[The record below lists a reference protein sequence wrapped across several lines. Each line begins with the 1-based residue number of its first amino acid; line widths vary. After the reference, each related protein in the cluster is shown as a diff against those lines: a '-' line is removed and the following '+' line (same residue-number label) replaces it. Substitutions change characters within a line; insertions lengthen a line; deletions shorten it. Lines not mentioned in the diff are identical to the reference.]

1 MTNSQRISIS
11 VIIPSCNRPNEL
23 NVLVDSLNNSFQYT
37 KKDIE
42 TEIIVSDDSNNYLSR
57 KLINKS
63 FPKVTWI
70 KGPQNGP
77 GANRNNGARIATKEW
92 LLFID
97 DDCYVNEEFIEAYSE
112 MMEKKSINVLEGKII
127 CPNKKNSI
135 FVRQPEND
143 KGGVLA
149 SGNFTIKKSLF
160 TKIGGFD
167 EDLLIME
174 DIDLANRI
182 RKENQEIVFC
192 EDSIAFHP
200 AQLKSISFYWSWI
213 FHFKWQL
220 LLNYKNG
227 SRNIKEGYFQSMVT
241 TVHNHILF
249 LLRITYHLITKF
261 DRDRWIMYS
270 FERSLAWITLP
281 ISIIYLIYWNNQ
293 FRSKIQLEQ
302 IKIRST

>member
-1 MTNSQRISIS
+1 H
-11 VIIPSCNRPNEL
+11 
-23 NVLVDSLNNSFQYT
+23 
-37 KKDIE
+37 
-42 TEIIVSDDSNNYLSR
+42 
-57 KLINKS
+57 
-63 FPKVTWI
+63 
-70 KGPQNGP
+70 KGPQKGP
-77 GANRNNGARIATKEW
+77 GANRNSGVNFAKNKW
-92 LLFID
+92 LVFVD
-97 DDCYVNEEFIEAYSE
+97 DDCVVNENFMLGYFNLC
-112 MMEKKSINVLEGKII
+112 KTVPHNVLEGKII
-127 CPNKKNSI
+127 CPNKRNSI

-149 SGNFTIKKSLF
+149 SGNFAIKKSLF

-227 SRNIKEGYFQSMVT
+227 SRDVKEGYFQSTVT
-241 TVHNHILF
+241 TVYNHILF

-270 FERSLAWITLP
+270 FERTLAWITLP
-281 ISIIYLIYWNNQ
+281 VSIIYLIYWNNQ
-293 FRSKIQLEQ
+293 FRTQIQLEQ
-302 IKIRST
+302 IKVHPTH

>member
-1 MTNSQRISIS
+1 MSFSFSIVIPTCNRDQQLAQLIESLIISIK
-11 VIIPSCNRPNEL
+11 
-23 NVLVDSLNNSFQYT
+23 F
-37 KKDIE
+37 IE
-42 TEIIVSDDSNNYLSR
+42 GHSDCEIIVTDDSTNLLTKKFIDSN
-57 KLINKS
+57 
-63 FPKVTWI
+63 FPEISWH
-70 KGPQNGP
+70 KGPQKGP
-77 GANRNNGARIATKEW
+77 GANRNSGVNFAKNKW
-92 LLFID
+92 LVFVD
-97 DDCYVNEEFIEAYSE
+97 DDCIVNENFMLGYFNLC
-112 MMEKKSINVLEGKII
+112 KTVPHNVLEGKII
-127 CPNKKNSI
+127 CPNKRNSI

-149 SGNFTIKKSLF
+149 SGNFAIRKSLF

-182 RKENQEIVFC
+182 RKENQKIVFC

-200 AQLKSISFYWSWI
+200 AQIKSIAFYWSWI

-227 SRNIKEGYFQSMVT
+227 SRDIEEGYFQSTVT
-241 TVHNHILF
+241 TVCNHILF

-270 FERSLAWITLP
+270 FERILAWITLP
-281 ISIIYLIYWNNQ
+281 ISIVYLIYWNNQ
-293 FRSKIQLEQ
+293 FRSQIQLEQ
-302 IKIRST
+302 IKVRPTH

>member
-1 MTNSQRISIS
+1 MSCSFSIVIPTCNRDQQLAQLIESLIISIK
-11 VIIPSCNRPNEL
+11 
-23 NVLVDSLNNSFQYT
+23 F
-37 KKDIE
+37 IE
-42 TEIIVSDDSNNYLSR
+42 GHSDCEIIVTDDSTNLLTKKFIDSN
-57 KLINKS
+57 
-63 FPKVTWI
+63 FPEISWH
-70 KGPQNGP
+70 KGPQKGP
-77 GANRNNGARIATKEW
+77 GANRNSGVNFAKNKW
-92 LLFID
+92 LVFVD
-97 DDCYVNEEFIEAYSE
+97 DDCIVNENFMLGYFNLC
-112 MMEKKSINVLEGKII
+112 KTVPHNVLEGKII
-127 CPNKKNSI
+127 CPNKRNSI

-149 SGNFTIKKSLF
+149 SGNFAIRKSLF

-182 RKENQEIVFC
+182 RKENQKIVFC

-200 AQLKSISFYWSWI
+200 AQIKSIAFYWSWI

-227 SRNIKEGYFQSMVT
+227 SRDIKEGYFQSTVT
-241 TVHNHILF
+241 TVCNHILF

-270 FERSLAWITLP
+270 FERILAWITLP
-281 ISIIYLIYWNNQ
+281 ISIVYLIYWNNQ
-293 FRSKIQLEQ
+293 FRSQIQLEQ
-302 IKIRST
+302 IKVRPTH

>member
-1 MTNSQRISIS
+1 MSFSFSIVIPTCNRDQQLAQLIESLIISIK
-11 VIIPSCNRPNEL
+11 
-23 NVLVDSLNNSFQYT
+23 F
-37 KKDIE
+37 IE
-42 TEIIVSDDSNNYLSR
+42 GHSDCEIIVTDDSTNLLTKKFIDSN
-57 KLINKS
+57 
-63 FPKVTWI
+63 FPEISWH
-70 KGPQNGP
+70 KGPQKGP
-77 GANRNNGARIATKEW
+77 GANRNSGVNFAKNKW
-92 LLFID
+92 LVFVD
-97 DDCYVNEEFIEAYSE
+97 DDCIVNENFMLGYFNLC
-112 MMEKKSINVLEGKII
+112 KTVPHNVLEGKII
-127 CPNKKNSI
+127 CPNKRNSI

-149 SGNFTIKKSLF
+149 SGNFAIRKSLF

-182 RKENQEIVFC
+182 RKENQKIVFC

-200 AQLKSISFYWSWI
+200 AQIKSIAFYWSWI

-227 SRNIKEGYFQSMVT
+227 SRDIKEGYFQSTVT
-241 TVHNHILF
+241 TVCNHILF

-270 FERSLAWITLP
+270 FERILAWITLP
-281 ISIIYLIYWNNQ
+281 ISIVYLIYWNNQ
-293 FRSKIQLEQ
+293 FRSQIQLEQ
-302 IKIRST
+302 IKVRPTH

>member
-1 MTNSQRISIS
+1 MSVSFSIVIPTCNRDQQLAQLIESLIISI
-11 VIIPSCNRPNEL
+11 N
-23 NVLVDSLNNSFQYT
+23 F
-37 KKDIE
+37 IE
-42 TEIIVSDDSNNYLSR
+42 GQSECEIIVTDDSTNLETK
-57 KLINKS
+57 KLIKAH
-63 FPKVTWI
+63 FPKVSWH
-70 KGPQNGP
+70 KGPQKGP
-77 GANRNNGARIATKEW
+77 GANRNFGVNFAKNKW
-92 LLFID
+92 LVFVD
-97 DDCYVNEEFIEAYSE
+97 DDCVVNENFMLGYYNLS
-112 MMEKKSINVLEGKII
+112 KTVPHNVLEGKII
-127 CPNKKNSI
+127 CPNKRNSI

-149 SGNFTIKKSLF
+149 SGNFAIKKSLF
-160 TKIGGFD
+160 IRIGGFD

-270 FERSLAWITLP
+270 FERTLAWITLP
-281 ISIIYLIYWNNQ
+281 ISIGYLIYWNNQ

-302 IKIRST
+302 IKIRSTY

>member
-1 MTNSQRISIS
+1 MSFSFSIVIPTCNRDQQLAQLIESLIISIK
-11 VIIPSCNRPNEL
+11 
-23 NVLVDSLNNSFQYT
+23 F
-37 KKDIE
+37 IE
-42 TEIIVSDDSNNYLSR
+42 GHSDCEIIVTDDSTNLLTKKFIDSN
-57 KLINKS
+57 
-63 FPKVTWI
+63 FPEISWH
-70 KGPQNGP
+70 KGPQKGP
-77 GANRNNGARIATKEW
+77 GANRNSGVNFAKNKW
-92 LLFID
+92 LVFVD
-97 DDCYVNEEFIEAYSE
+97 DDCIVNENFMLGYFNLC
-112 MMEKKSINVLEGKII
+112 KTVPHNVLEGKII
-127 CPNKKNSI
+127 CPNKRNSI

-149 SGNFTIKKSLF
+149 SGNFAIRKSLF

-182 RKENQEIVFC
+182 RKENQKIVFC

-200 AQLKSISFYWSWI
+200 AQIKSIAFYWSWI

-227 SRNIKEGYFQSMVT
+227 SRDIKEGYFQSTVT
-241 TVHNHILF
+241 TVCNHILF

-270 FERSLAWITLP
+270 FERILAWITLP

-293 FRSKIQLEQ
+293 FRSQIQLEQ
-302 IKIRST
+302 IKVRPTH

>member
-1 MTNSQRISIS
+1 MSCSFSIVIPTCNRDQQLAQLIESLIISI
-11 VIIPSCNRPNEL
+11 N
-23 NVLVDSLNNSFQYT
+23 F
-37 KKDIE
+37 IE
-42 TEIIVSDDSNNYLSR
+42 GHSECEIIVTDDSTNL
-57 KLINKS
+57 KS
-63 FPKVTWI
+63 KKFIEANFPKVSWH
-70 KGPQNGP
+70 KGPQKGP
-77 GANRNNGARIATKEW
+77 GANRNSGVNFAKNKW
-92 LLFID
+92 LVFVD
-97 DDCYVNEEFIEAYSE
+97 DDCVVNENFMLGYYNLS
-112 MMEKKSINVLEGKII
+112 KTVPHNVLEGKIL
-127 CPNKKNSI
+127 CPNKRNSI

-149 SGNFTIKKSLF
+149 SGNFAIKKSLF

-227 SRNIKEGYFQSMVT
+227 SRDVKEGYFQSTVT
-241 TVHNHILF
+241 TVYNHILF

-270 FERSLAWITLP
+270 FERTLAWITLP
-281 ISIIYLIYWNNQ
+281 ISIFYLIYWNNQ
-293 FRSKIQLEQ
+293 FRSQIQLEQ
-302 IKIRST
+302 IKIRQSH